1 MAQHPNRRVS
11 PQTIQADQTTTIA
24 VQSFTDY
31 TPINPTYRKEEL
43 AQKRAAM
50 EAARVAELHAQN
62 ALNAA
67 RDAAAAAEWEFHQAV
82 IGVKAQVVAQYGSD
96 SDEVRA
102 LGLKKKSDRKRPAS
116 RLRVVNMPISSASQL
131 APDA

>member
-24 VQSFTDY
+24 VQSFVDY
-31 TPINPTYRKEEL
+31 NPVNPTYRKDVL
-43 AQKRAAM
+43 AEKRATM
-50 EAARVAELHAQN
+50 ETARVAELHAQN

-67 RDAAAAAEWEFHQAV
+67 RDAAVAAEWEFHHAV
-82 IGVKAQVVAQYGSD
+82 IGVKEQVIAQYGSD
-96 SDEVRA
+96 SDQVRA

-116 RLRVVNMPISSASQL
+116 RLRTVSTQIHSTSQP
-131 APDA
+131 AADA

>member
-24 VQSFTDY
+24 VQSFADY
-31 TPINPTYRKEEL
+31 NPLNPTYRKDAL
-43 AQKRAAM
+43 AEKRAAM
-50 EAARVAELHAQN
+50 EAARVTELHAQN

-82 IGVKAQVVAQYGSD
+82 IGVKEQVIAQYGSD
-96 SDEVRA
+96 SDQVRA
-102 LGLKKKSDRKRPAS
+102 LGLKKKSDRKRRVSRFRVESAQTRSGSQPA
-116 RLRVVNMPISSASQL
+116 A
-131 APDA
+131 DA